1 MSDTMVL
8 VSVSVIFGGIGL
20 FKFASIGIGLV
31 SVIWQNKNTCQ
42 KLNNFHQKMQY
53 FDMFQHAKSKNLLS
67 LTISD
72 IVNVIV
78 IFMKCE
84 LLETVLNNILSSL
97 WDDPN
102 ELMNIK
108 NL

>member
-1 MSDTMVL
+1 M
-8 VSVSVIFGGIGL
+8 VSVSVIFGDIGIGL
-20 FKFASIGIGLV
+20 FKFASIGIGPPGIGIGGSGIGSIGLV

-53 FDMFQHAKSKNLLS
+53 FDMFQHAKSKNFLS
-67 LTISD
+67 FTISD

-97 WDDPN
+97 WG
-102 ELMNIK
+102 
-108 NL
+108 